1 MKEKIPTS
9 RKAKKLQRPMSKLK
23 AAGKSRNQDL
33 KKKKKKSLLNYTQ
46 LERCQFKKKGL
57 CEL

>member
-23 AAGKSRNQDL
+23 AAGKSRNQDF
-33 KKKKKKSLLNYTQ
+33 KKKKKPFKLYTA
-46 LERCQFKKKGL
+46 GTVSV
-57 CEL
+57 